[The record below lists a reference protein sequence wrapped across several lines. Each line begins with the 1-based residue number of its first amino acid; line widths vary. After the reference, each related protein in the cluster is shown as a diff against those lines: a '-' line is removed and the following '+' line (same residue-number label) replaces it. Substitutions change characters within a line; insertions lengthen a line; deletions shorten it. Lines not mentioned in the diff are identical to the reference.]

1 MNSLTIAAIFEM
13 VGKTF
18 AELPDSR
25 TGKNRTYEMADAA
38 AGAFGIFFTQSPSFL
53 AYQRDMQRNKGQNN
67 AASLFGVTQMPSDQ
81 QMRNML
87 DKVAPSNLYEPFW
100 TIQERMEALQDLRGL
115 TRRIVD
121 GLADRARFSEREK
134 RPC

>member
-25 TGKNRTYEMADAA
+25 TGKNRSYEMADAA

-53 AYQRDMQRNKGQNN
+53 AYHRDKQRNKGQNN
-67 AASLFGVTQMPSDQ
+67 AASL
-81 QMRNML
+81 L
-87 DKVAPSNLYEPFW
+87 
-100 TIQERMEALQDLRGL
+100 GL
-115 TRRIVD
+115 T
-121 GLADRARFSEREK
+121 
-134 RPC
+134 